1 MKKIFAI
8 VFILLGC
15 FGFAQEALN
24 NYKYIVVPARF
35 DFQKEVNQY
44 QLNNLLKSKFTQL
57 GLEAYLDT
65 DELPQE
71 VKTNSCLY
79 LKPIINARSNMFTTK
94 TIISLIDCDNKV
106 VYTTREGVSKS
117 KNVRV
122 SYLEAIRSSLKS
134 FDGFQYK
141 YEPKKEV
148 NNSVVISPK
157 TPVIDVSK
165 DPNIGNVL
173 ISDKKQK
180 ELNAYF
186 YNGKKVKLEKDLTK
200 LYVIEI
206 NSEKIIGTL
215 YNSAFKKGVYH
226 ISIDGKKG
234 IAYFIENGN
243 LVVEFL
249 EDEKQGTSIII
260 ISKL

>member
-1 MKKIFAI
+1 MKKGFAI

-24 NYKYIVVPARF
+24 NYKYVVVPARF
-35 DFQKEVNQY
+35 DFQKEANQY

-57 GLEAYLDT
+57 GLEAYLAT
-65 DELPQE
+65 DELPKE

-94 TIISLIDCDNKV
+94 TTIDLIDCDNVV

-117 KNVRV
+117 KNIRA
-122 SYLEAIRSSLKS
+122 SYLEAIRYSLKS

-141 YEPKKEV
+141 YVPKREV
-148 NNSVVISPK
+148 NNTVSV
-157 TPVIDVSK
+157 TPEVDVSK

-173 ISDKKQK
+173 ISAKKQK
-180 ELNAYF
+180 ELNVYF

-200 LYVIEI
+200 RYVIEI
-206 NSEKIIGTL
+206 NSKKTIGTL
-215 YNSAFKKGVYH
+215 YNSAFKKEVYH
-226 ISIDGKKG
+226 IKIDGKKG
-234 IAYFIENGN
+234 IAYFVENGN

-249 EDEKQGTSIII
+249 EDEMQGTSIII